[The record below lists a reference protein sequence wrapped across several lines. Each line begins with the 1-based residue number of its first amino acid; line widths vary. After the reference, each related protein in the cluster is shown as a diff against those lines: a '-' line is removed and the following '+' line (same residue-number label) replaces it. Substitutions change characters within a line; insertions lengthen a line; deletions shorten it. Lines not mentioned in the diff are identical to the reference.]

1 MKKIVTILFMVL
13 SIAIGGNV
21 YAQRYSYDF
30 GTTANSLTTGSSTS
44 FFPALPSG
52 GATYA
57 RVGTGAGSIN
67 LVDGSPNLDG
77 STGMQFNG
85 VAPTA
90 ASVNKA
96 AFNTIT
102 GAGQTFGIEFDL
114 HLSGGSLGTW
124 YFFLG
129 NGATFANSNGFT
141 GAEVFVGLRFVFG
154 ASSAITTSYR
164 NGGSWSA
171 APVGSPS
178 AQATTYKVAIYAN
191 NSTSSVNYTHPAGG
205 TSYSVAADKFD
216 LFIDGTL
223 VGNDLSKAALG
234 AATNIDDF
242 MFYGES
248 STGNVA
254 KIDIDNLQY
263 TTNIAS
269 SPLPIEL
276 ADFTAQT
283 SNGDVTL
290 NWQTISEINSDVF
303 EVQHLADGEWVTVAT
318 VQAAGASTDVRSY
331 TQAVKGLQVGTHY
344 FRLKSVD
351 KDGGVKY
358 SKQIA
363 VAVEVPGTF
372 VMNPAYPNPF
382 NPQTTLTF
390 AVAKKQAVTMT
401 LFNALGQQISVLYQG
416 SPEANTLQTVQLNGS
431 TLQSGAYFVRLTGE
445 NFSGMQKV
453 MLVK

>member
-1 MKKIVTILFMVL
+1 MKKIVTILFLLFAVNVWNVQAQTTLAAGQLVVL
-13 SIAIGGNV
+13 GFNMDDPDQVSFMPLVDIAAGTVIKFTDNGWTSAGAFRTAEGIITYTAPSAVTAGTIITFTNPVASPFTSSGSFLFSASGDQLLV
-21 YAQRYSYDF
+21 YQGAEATPTFLFAINNEGSAWQADATNANTSAIPTGLTN
-30 GTTANSLTTGSSTS
+30 GTNAV
-44 FFPALPSG
+44 ALPELDN
-52 GATYA
+52 YIY
-57 RVGTGAGSIN
+57 TG
-67 LVDGSPNLDG
+67 P
-77 STGMQFNG
+77 
-85 VAPTA
+85 
-90 ASVNKA
+90 
-96 AFNTIT
+96 
-102 GAGQTFGIEFDL
+102 
-114 HLSGGSLGTW
+114 
-124 YFFLG
+124 
-129 NGATFANSNGFT
+129 
-141 GAEVFVGLRFVFG
+141 
-154 ASSAITTSYR
+154 
-164 NGGSWSA
+164 
-171 APVGSPS
+171 
-178 AQATTYKVAIYAN
+178 
-191 NSTSSVNYTHPAGG
+191 
-205 TSYSVAADKFD
+205 
-216 LFIDGTL
+216 
-223 VGNDLSKAALG
+223 
-234 AATNIDDF
+234 
-242 MFYGES
+242 
-248 STGNVA
+248 TGNVTQILENVTDPA
-254 KIDIDNLQY
+254 NWTGSETVYQTMP
-263 TTNIAS
+263 TT

-303 EVQHLADGEWVTVAT
+303 EVQHLAGGEWVTVAT

>member
-1 MKKIVTILFMVL
+1 MKKIVTILFMGALCVL
-13 SIAIGGNV
+13 PRIAFSQVSISTV
-21 YAQRYSYDF
+21 TSSYSQDF
-30 GTTANSLTTGSSTS
+30 NTLATTGSALSWTNGSTLNGWYLFANGAAVTTYEVSSGTTATGAVYSFGTGTNTDRAMGSVCSNGFCGASGTGTVHYGLRLKNDTGFELSLLPITYTGEQWRNGGNATQQTLTFSYQISSSAITSLTTGTWTNETNLN
-44 FFPALPSG
+44 FQGPI
-52 GATYA
+52 ATITA
-57 RVGTGAGSIN
+57 SA
-67 LVDGSPNLDG
+67 LDG
-77 STGMQFNG
+77 NL
-85 VAPTA
+85 TA
-90 ASVNKA
+90 NRT
-96 AFNTIT
+96 TIT
-102 GAGQTFGIEFDL
+102 YTLTGINIPIGGEIMLRWTDL
-114 HLSGGSLGTW
+114 NDS
-124 YFFLG
+124 
-129 NGATFANSNGFT
+129 
-141 GAEVFVGLRFVFG
+141 
-154 ASSAITTSYR
+154 
-164 NGGSWSA
+164 
-171 APVGSPS
+171 
-178 AQATTYKVAIYAN
+178 
-191 NSTSSVNYTHPAGG
+191 
-205 TSYSVAADKFD
+205 
-216 LFIDGTL
+216 
-223 VGNDLSKAALG
+223 GNDHGLA
-234 AATNIDDF
+234 IDDLTINP
-242 MFYGES
+242 S
-248 STGNVA
+248 NV
-254 KIDIDNLQY
+254 N
-263 TTNIAS
+263 
-269 SPLPIEL
+269 LPIEL
-276 ADFTAQT
+276 ADFTAQA

-303 EVQHLADGEWVTVAT
+303 EVQHLAGGEWVTVAT